1 MKNMGKNIL
10 GYEKISVLLR
20 KFAIPS
26 IVAMLVSSLYNIVDQ
41 IFIGQGV
48 GYLGNAAT
56 NVVFPFTT
64 ICLAI
69 ALLIGVGSA
78 AGFSLELGA
87 GNNEKAVNYIK
98 NALGMALVLGL
109 VYFAVVIVFLEPM
122 LKVFGAT
129 SQVIGYAV
137 TYTKITA
144 LGMPVLIATNVMSNL
159 IRADGSPNY
168 SMICMIIGAVINT
181 ILDPLFI
188 FVFKFGMA
196 GAAWATVIGQYF
208 SFFVAFLYLKK
219 FKSLKIKGRII
230 EFKIKNWLKIAS
242 LGMSNSLNQVAI
254 TVVQV
259 ILNNSL
265 VHYGALSVYGSD
277 IPLAGCGIV
286 MKVNSI
292 LISVF
297 VGLAQGSQPII
308 GFNYGAKQYERVKQT
323 YKNAVLTS
331 ICIAFIGFLLFQ
343 IIPEKIVALFGKG
356 EPLYIEFAVK
366 FMKTYLF
373 MITFTGVQ
381 IISSNFFSAIGK
393 PGKGIFLSLTR
404 QVIFLIPLL
413 LIMPLFFGIDG
424 IMFSGPIS
432 DTIAA
437 TVCFVMVMFEFVKM
451 NKAEKISC

>member
-1 MKNMGKNIL
+1 MDKNVL

-20 KFAIPS
+20 RFAFPS
-26 IVAMLVSSLYNIVDQ
+26 IVAMLVGSLYNIVDQ

-56 NVVFPFTT
+56 NVAYPLTT

-69 ALLIGVGSA
+69 SLLIGVGSA

-87 GNNEKAVNYIK
+87 GNGQKAEEYVK
-98 NALGMALVLGL
+98 NALGMAFVLGII
-109 VYFAVVIVFLEPM
+109 YFIAVILFLRPM
-122 LKVFGAT
+122 LIAFGAT
-129 SQVIGYAV
+129 KEIIEYAV

-144 LGMPVLIATNVMSNL
+144 LGMPILVATNVLSNL

-168 SMICMIIGAVINT
+168 SMICMIIGAVVNT

-188 FVFKFGMA
+188 FTFNFGIA
-196 GAAWATVIGQYF
+196 GAAWATVIGQF
-208 SFFVAFLYLKK
+208 CSFFSALYYVKK
-219 FKSLKIKGRII
+219 FKSIKFTGRLIG
-230 EFKIKNWLKIAS
+230 FKLRAWLKVAS
-242 LGMSNSLNQVAI
+242 LGISNSLNQVAI
-254 TVVQV
+254 TLVQV
-259 ILNNSL
+259 VLNNSL
-265 VHYGALSVYGSD
+265 IYYGALSAYGKE

-297 VGLAQGSQPII
+297 VGLAQGAQPII
-308 GFNYGAKQYERVKQT
+308 GFNYGAKKYERVKET
-323 YKNAVLTS
+323 YKKAVLVS
-331 ICIAFIGFLLFQ
+331 VCIGFLGFLMFQ
-343 IIPEKIVALFGKG
+343 LIPEKIVSLFGKG
-356 EPLYIEFAVK
+356 DALYIEFSIK
-366 FMKTYLF
+366 FMKTFLF

-393 PGKGIFLSLTR
+393 PVKGVFLSLTR

-413 LIMPLFFGIDG
+413 VVLPLFFGIDG

-432 DTIAA
+432 DSIAA
-437 TVCFVMVMFEFVKM
+437 TVCFVMVLIEFEKM
-451 NKAEKISC
+451 NKLNSL

>member
-1 MKNMGKNIL
+1 MDKNIL
-10 GYEKISVLLR
+10 GYEKTSVLLK

-56 NVVFPFTT
+56 NVAFPLTT

-69 ALLIGVGSA
+69 SLLTGVGSA

-87 GNNEKAVNYIK
+87 GNNEKASSYVK
-98 NALGMALVLGL
+98 NALGMTFVLGIL
-109 VYFAVVIVFLEPM
+109 YFLAIMAFLEPM
-122 LKVFGAT
+122 LKAFGAT
-129 SQVIGYAV
+129 PEIIEYAV
-137 TYTKITA
+137 TYTRITA
-144 LGMPVLIATNVMSNL
+144 LGMPVLIATNVLSNL

-168 SMICMIIGAVINT
+168 SMICMIIGAVVNT

-188 FVFKFGMA
+188 FVFKLGMA

-208 SFFVAFLYLKK
+208 SFVAAFCYIKK
-219 FKSLKIKGRII
+219 FKSIKIIGGII
-230 EFKIKNWLKIAS
+230 EFKLRTWCKIAS

-254 TVVQV
+254 TLVQI
-259 ILNNSL
+259 ILNNSMI
-265 VHYGALSVYGSD
+265 HYGAMSVYGSE
-277 IPLAGCGIV
+277 IPLAGSGIV

-308 GFNYGAKQYERVKQT
+308 GFNYGAKKYERVKET
-323 YKNAVLTS
+323 YKKAVLTS
-331 ICIAFIGFLLFQ
+331 ICIAFVGFLMFQ
-343 IIPEKIVALFGKG
+343 LIPEKIVSLFGKG
-356 EPLYIEFAVK
+356 DRLYIEFSVK
-366 FMKTYLF
+366 FMKTFLF

-393 PGKGIFLSLTR
+393 PVKGVFLSLTR
-404 QVIFLIPLL
+404 QVIFLVPLL
-413 LIMPLFFGIDG
+413 LILPLFLGIDG
-424 IMFSGPIS
+424 IMYSGPIS
-432 DTIAA
+432 DSIAA
-437 TVCFVMVMFEFVKM
+437 TVCFLMVIIEFKKM
-451 NKAEKISC
+451 NC